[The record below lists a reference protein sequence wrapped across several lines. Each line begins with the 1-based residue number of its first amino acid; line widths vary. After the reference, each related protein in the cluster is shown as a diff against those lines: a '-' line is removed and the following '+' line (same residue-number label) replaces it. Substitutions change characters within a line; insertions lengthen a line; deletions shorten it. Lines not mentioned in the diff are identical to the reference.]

1 MISSLEWQFCSN
13 HDQRRQVK
21 DHCLYEAET
30 ADIDTRGDANAIIE
44 VSQFGPEVFAA

>member
-21 DHCLYEAET
+21 DRCLYEAET
-30 ADIDTRGDANAIIE
+30 ADFDPRGNANAIID
-44 VSQFGPEVFAA
+44 SQPVRFEVFAA